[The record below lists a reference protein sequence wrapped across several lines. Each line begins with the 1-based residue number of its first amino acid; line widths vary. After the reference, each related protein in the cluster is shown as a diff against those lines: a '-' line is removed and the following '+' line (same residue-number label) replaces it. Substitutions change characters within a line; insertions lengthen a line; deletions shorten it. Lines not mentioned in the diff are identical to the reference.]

1 MEAKIE
7 KISKLSKHLNAKNRM
22 SDDLFH
28 FLQVWHRSSIISPV
42 IGDTGRSFR
51 FGVNP
56 SLCFFRIV
64 VESIICDNDKEMSK
78 ALVMTEAFNPNQLLE
93 HNVLKFFFLCC
104 FLTSFIF
111 LSSSCLS
118 L

>member
-7 KISKLSKHLNAKNRM
+7 KISELSKHLNVKNRM

-28 FLQVWHRSSIISPV
+28 FLQVWFRSPV
-42 IGDTGRSFR
+42 ISSVIGETGRSFR

-93 HNVLKFFFLCC
+93 HNVLKFLFLCC
-104 FLTSFIF
+104 FLTYFIF

>member
-1 MEAKIE
+1 MIYF
-7 KISKLSKHLNAKNRM
+7 I
-22 SDDLFH
+22 F
-28 FLQVWHRSSIISPV
+28 FLQVWFRSPV
-42 IGDTGRSFR
+42 ISSVIGETGRSFR

-78 ALVMTEAFNPNQLLE
+78 ALVMTEVFNPNQLLE
-93 HNVLKFFFLCC
+93 HNVLKFLFLCC
-104 FLTSFIF
+104 FLTYFIF
-111 LSSSCLS
+111 LSLSCLS

>member
-1 MEAKIE
+1 
-7 KISKLSKHLNAKNRM
+7 M
-22 SDDLFH
+22 SDDLVHLFGK
-28 FLQVWHRSSIISPV
+28 FD
-42 IGDTGRSFR
+42 IGHLLSRLSLEKHD
-51 FGVNP
+51 GV
-56 SLCFFRIV
+56 SASELILLFVFFRIV

-93 HNVLKFFFLCC
+93 HNVLKFLFLCC

-111 LSSSCLS
+111 LSLSCLS

>member
-1 MEAKIE
+1 
-7 KISKLSKHLNAKNRM
+7 M

-28 FLQVWHRSSIISPV
+28 FLQVWFRSPV
-42 IGDTGRSFR
+42 ISSVIGETGRSIR

-78 ALVMTEAFNPNQLLE
+78 ALVMTEVFNPNQLLE
-93 HNVLKFFFLCC
+93 HNVLKFLFLCC